1 MVSMKKQEHEEAL
14 KRIRFELA
22 AFGHGSIFNKK
33 EPAVL
38 KRIMD
43 LEAELL
49 KLEGQES
56 QERRSA

>member
-1 MVSMKKQEHEEAL
+1 MRKPEHEEAL

-22 AFGHGSIFNKK
+22 AFGQGSIFNKK

-38 KRIMD
+38 KRMMD
-43 LEAELL
+43 LETQLL
-49 KLEGQES
+49 ELEGQEP